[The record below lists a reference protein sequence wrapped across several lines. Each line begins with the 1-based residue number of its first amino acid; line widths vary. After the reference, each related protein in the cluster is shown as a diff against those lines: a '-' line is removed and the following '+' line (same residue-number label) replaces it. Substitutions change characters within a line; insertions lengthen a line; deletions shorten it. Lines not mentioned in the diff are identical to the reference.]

1 MIEADKYNLSLKN
14 TKYKFS
20 LMWPRLKLGWVR
32 GHVKKTGGF
41 TRETCSFGTWPPLPH
56 SKRTLFWKPPDGFH
70 KKAEYF
76 ELLSGSVAIME
87 AIQLHM
93 VS

>member
-1 MIEADKYNLSLKN
+1 M
-14 TKYKFS
+14 
-20 LMWPRLKLGWVR
+20 
-32 GHVKKTGGF
+32 
-41 TRETCSFGTWPPLPH
+41 RETCSFGTWPPLPP

-70 KKAEYF
+70 KKTEYF

-87 AIQLHM
+87 AIQLPM